1 MNEVSPATD
10 TAPLLRTLS
19 PALRGLERSLRGWL
33 DGPHLH
39 PLSAI
44 ARATLEGLAADLRR
58 QAEAL
63 DVEKPLLV
71 VMLMGGTG
79 VGKSTL
85 LNALA
90 AGRIA
95 QASFT
100 RPTTRD
106 PVVYYHES
114 VRPDRLDPALRHC
127 RLAPHDRPGLEQ
139 KIIVD
144 TPDLDSNDLSNR
156 EKLERVLPVA
166 DVVLY
171 VGSQEKYHDRLGW
184 DLFLKQRRRRAFAFV
199 LNKWDR
205 CLHALDSG
213 LRPDEDL
220 LRDLQAEGF
229 QSPLLFR
236 TCAQLWVD
244 RQKRGNGEWG
254 MGNEK
259 GPDGTAVPAGAAP
272 SSIPHSPFPIPH
284 SLPEGEQFLDLVR
297 WLEGG
302 LTRLEIE
309 AIKARGVSQLL
320 AQLQQALAAAAPPD
334 LTEVAAR
341 TRAAWER
348 PLAEEADAT
357 TAVLLDTLE
366 PYQREIEHHF
376 ALEGQRRFRGLM
388 AAYLR
393 FVTRARFVGSSMRA
407 RVPFLPRSRGDSQA
421 PPAWDLTAFT
431 HACSDVAGN
440 RQLDSRGKAMTNR
453 LLVEAD
459 EQGFALDVLTEPV
472 ESRAALDWRQRYAG
486 ILSDVLG
493 QVEAQW
499 SKPTGLR
506 RFVQG
511 VVVWLTDWLPPLTL
525 LAAIINLLWR
535 FFDPNKQGYQVHTAD
550 ILLPFVVV
558 LGVLII
564 LHILI
569 GLLLPLRWPAIRGE
583 FESLL
588 DARLRQEL
596 EAVYLPIPG
605 EVAEGLRQER
615 RQVEK
620 VAAEAREVASW
631 LEQRE
636 KSASIEGLY
645 GH

>member
-1 MNEVSPATD
+1 MSEASPATD

-19 PALRGLERSLRGWL
+19 PALRGLERSLRAWL
-33 DGPHLH
+33 DGPHRH

-44 ARATLEGLAADLRR
+44 TRASLEGLAADLGR

-114 VRPDRLDPALRHC
+114 IRPDRLDPALRHC

-184 DLFLKQRRRRAFAFV
+184 DLFLRQRRRRAFAFV

-244 RQKRGNGEWG
+244 QAAGGQGWWGEGVAAVNG
-254 MGNEK
+254 
-259 GPDGTAVPAGAAP
+259 DGQPRPAT
-272 SSIPHSPFPIPH
+272 
-284 SLPEGEQFLDLVR
+284 PEGEQFLDLVR

-320 AQLQQALAAAAPPD
+320 AQLRQALAAAAPPD

-407 RVPFLPRSRGDSQA
+407 RVPFLPRPRGDSQA
-421 PPAWDLTAFT
+421 PPAWDLSAFT

-440 RQLDSRGKAMTNR
+440 RQLDSRGKALTNR

-459 EQGFALDVLTEPV
+459 EQGFALNVLTEPV
-472 ESRAALDWRQRYAG
+472 ESRTALDWRQRYAG

-506 RFVQG
+506 RLVQG
-511 VVVWLTDWLPPLTL
+511 VVVWLTDWLPPLAL

-535 FFDPNKQGYQVHTAD
+535 FFDPDKQGYQVHTTD

-558 LGVLII
+558 LAVLIV

-596 EAVYLPIPG
+596 ESVYLPIPG

-620 VAAEAREVASW
+620 VAAEAGEVAAW

>member
-1 MNEVSPATD
+1 MSEASLATD
-10 TAPLLRTLS
+10 TTPLLRTLS
-19 PALRGLERSLRGWL
+19 PALRGLERRLRAWL
-33 DGPHLH
+33 DAPHLH

-44 ARATLEGLAADLRR
+44 TRATLEGLAADLRR

-205 CLHALDSG
+205 CLHAVNSG

-220 LRDLQAEGF
+220 LRDLHSEGF

-244 RQKRGNGEWG
+244 QAAAGQGWWG
-254 MGNEK
+254 HE
-259 GPDGTAVPAGAAP
+259 VPAANGDGHPRPAT
-272 SSIPHSPFPIPH
+272 
-284 SLPEGEQFLDLVR
+284 PEGEQFLDLVR

-388 AAYLR
+388 ATYLR
-393 FVTRARFVGSSMRA
+393 IVTRARFVGSSMRA
-407 RVPFLPRSRGDSQA
+407 RVPFLPRPRSDAQA
-421 PPAWDLTAFT
+421 PPAWDLSAFT
-431 HACSDVAGN
+431 HACSDVASN
-440 RQLDSRGKAMTNR
+440 RLLDSRGKALTNR

-472 ESRAALDWRQRYAG
+472 ESRAALDWRQRYAQ
-486 ILSDVLG
+486 ILGDVLG

-499 SKPTGLR
+499 SRPTGMR
-506 RFVQG
+506 RIVQG
-511 VVVWLTDWLPPLTL
+511 VIVWLTDWLPPLAL
-525 LAAIINLLWR
+525 LAAIVNLLWR
-535 FFDPNKQGYQVHTAD
+535 FFNPNNVPGSEVHTTD
-550 ILLPFVVV
+550 VLLPFVVV
-558 LGVLII
+558 LAVLIV
-564 LHILI
+564 LHVLI
-569 GLLLPLRWPAIRGE
+569 GLLLPLRWPAIRSE
-583 FESLL
+583 FQGLL

-596 EAVYLPIPG
+596 ESVYLPVPG
-605 EVAEGLRQER
+605 EVAEGLRNER

>member
-19 PALRGLERSLRGWL
+19 PALRGLERSLRVWL

-44 ARATLEGLAADLRR
+44 TRATLEGLAADLRR

-114 VRPDRLDPALRHC
+114 IRPDRLDPALRHC

-244 RQKRGNGEWG
+244 QAAGGQGWWGEGVLAANG
-254 MGNEK
+254 
-259 GPDGTAVPAGAAP
+259 DGRPRPAT
-272 SSIPHSPFPIPH
+272 
-284 SLPEGEQFLDLVR
+284 PEGEQFLDLVR

-320 AQLQQALAAAAPPD
+320 TQLQQALAAAAPPD

-388 AAYLR
+388 AVYLR

-440 RQLDSRGKAMTNR
+440 RQLDSRGKALTNR

-511 VVVWLTDWLPPLTL
+511 VVVWLTDWLPPLAL

-535 FFDPNKQGYQVHTAD
+535 FFDPDKQGYQVHTAD

-596 EAVYLPIPG
+596 EGVYLPIPG